1 MKKYYLFIALA
12 IVAAMT
18 VSCKNNNKKAAKTAE
33 ANAEVVEAAKKILAD
48 DVLAK
53 IDELAQSFADEAGK
67 FAPEDII
74 SSALTEEEKL
84 IKPDYLLEASQANEM
99 VTRSQKLNAF
109 AILLIE
115 HHIRV
120 AYGMPTEET
129 DEVLAR
135 LVADVNDPVSFDDE
149 MSLTPAE
156 KAKMAYK
163 AHKERGDIASYWQF
177 VLALQTEADYLISRN
192 VDLFFRNLTEDQ
204 YASLTKQ
211 FNTIISAVRTLAEYD
226 PEVKQAWDAYNAGG
240 EVIGGL
246 SEETMEYGKNFF
258 VERADVF
265 AARRANLLK

>member
-1 MKKYYLFIALA
+1 M
-12 IVAAMT
+12 VAAMT

-33 ANAEVVEAAKKILAD
+33 ANAEVVEAAKTILAD

-53 IDELAQSFADEAGK
+53 IDELAQTFADEAGK
-67 FAPEDII
+67 FVPEDII

-135 LVADVNDPVSFDDE
+135 FSAEVNDPVSFEDE
-149 MSLTPAE
+149 MNLTPAE
-156 KAKMAYK
+156 KTKMAYK

-177 VLALQTEADYLISRN
+177 ALALQTEADYLISRN
-192 VDLFFRNLTEDQ
+192 PDVFFRNLNEDQ
-204 YASLTKQ
+204 YASLSKRFSTVM
-211 FNTIISAVRTLAEYD
+211 NAVKTLAEYD
-226 PEVKQAWDAYNAGG
+226 PEVKQALDAYNAGG
-240 EVIGGL
+240 KVGIDL
-246 SEETMEYGKNFF
+246 SEETMEYGKIFF
-258 VERADVF
+258 AEKADNF